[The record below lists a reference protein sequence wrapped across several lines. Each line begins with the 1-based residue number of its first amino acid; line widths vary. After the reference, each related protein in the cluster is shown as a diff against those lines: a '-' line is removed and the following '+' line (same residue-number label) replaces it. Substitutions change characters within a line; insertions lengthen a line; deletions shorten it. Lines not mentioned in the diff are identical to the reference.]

1 MLATGD
7 HCDCKKRLPIRQ
19 AQVSSCLGSGSPR
32 LSTPGQSL
40 PTNNTTI
47 LLPTTHIATTMTIV
61 SSQTAG
67 ITDTVRQLK
76 VDHDTWQAVALQYK
90 AAFEAQTARLREL
103 QDICFATQA
112 ELENERAQNRRLHL
126 SLDGISHDRTPIADS
141 SDNSTDSTD
150 DSAESPTF
158 GTATVISPNRID
170 MSWKTRPTEDCGNP
184 IFNRVQL
191 FTSQRNYGTALVD
204 IERLLRG
211 PLSPKARAEGL
222 LLKSSILQ
230 ATGPDSLYDA
240 LAACSE
246 ALELCDRESDLQS
259 LLPKIQYQRG
269 LYYYE
274 LRMLHQAREAFREAS
289 EDNMLHEKADEYRRS
304 CNEEIELFCSPNR
317 RTAFDE
323 NRSSTDS
330 LLAQLDVS
338 SSHVGEDDTFRSATT
353 DGSCRVDCD
362 VREHTP
368 RSALRRKQSACRSH
382 TDGCPRRPTM
392 LPLGERIISQHAS
405 DLP

>member
-1 MLATGD
+1 
-7 HCDCKKRLPIRQ
+7 
-19 AQVSSCLGSGSPR
+19 VSSCLNSGSPR
-32 LSTPGQSL
+32 LTTPGQSS
-40 PTNNTTI
+40 PTNTTTI
-47 LLPTTHIATTMTIV
+47 QLPTTHITTAMAIV
-61 SSQTAG
+61 SAQTAG
-67 ITDTVRQLK
+67 IMDTVYQLK

-103 QDICFATQA
+103 QNICFATQA
-112 ELENERAQNRRLHL
+112 ELENERAQHRRLHL
-126 SLDGISHDRTPIADS
+126 SFDGILHDHTPIANS
-141 SDNSTDSTD
+141 SDDPTDSTD
-150 DSAESPTF
+150 DSAESPIF
-158 GTATVISPNRID
+158 GTATVVSPSRID
-170 MSWKTRPTEDCGNP
+170 MSWRTRPTEDCGNS

-191 FTSQRNYGTALVD
+191 FASQRNYRTALVE

-246 ALELCDRESDLQS
+246 ALEFCDRESELQS

-274 LRMLHQAREAFREAS
+274 LRMLHQAREAFRVAS
-289 EDNMLHEKADEYRRS
+289 KDNMLHERAEDYRRS
-304 CNEEIELFCSPNR
+304 CDEEIELLCFPNR

-323 NRSSTDS
+323 NRTSTDS

-338 SSHVGEDDTFRSATT
+338 SSHVGEDGTSRSATT
-353 DGSCRVDCD
+353 DSLCRVDCD
-362 VREHTP
+362 GRVHTP
-368 RSALRRKQSACRSH
+368 RSTLRIKQSACRSH

-392 LPLGERIISQHAS
+392 LPPGEKIISQYAS
-405 DLP
+405 DPLWSEGASF